1 MPHGILLWIYRARRG
16 RAFEKRGVRLTAYTI
31 RKFLYHLAVC
41 AAVYLLVAAFSQGGR
56 VYAGWA
62 AGALGACYLLAA
74 WFSFLKSKGTDFL
87 KLIRR
92 KRPPNVPYYLRGPDK
107 QLKPRL
113 SLDGL
118 RHEADDDLPE
128 MAEERASEI
137 PLAARLRLNALA
149 WAAVSAAMLILS
161 LF

>member
-1 MPHGILLWIYRARRG
+1 M
-16 RAFEKRGVRLTAYTI
+16 
-31 RKFLYHLAVC
+31 
-41 AAVYLLVAAFSQGGR
+41 
-56 VYAGWA
+56 
-62 AGALGACYLLAA
+62 
-74 WFSFLKSKGTDFL
+74 

-92 KRPPNVPYYLRGPDK
+92 KRPPNVPYYLRGPEK